1 VRGTHGWCR
10 RRPPTTLLRAAL
22 RYASHGWPVVPGTFA
37 GATEGSHACR
47 RVACLVRGAHPAVP
61 DWPTACTVEPGR
73 IAQWW
78 ARDRYLIVLPTGIAF
93 DALEVPAD
101 LGAAVRQELVRAHGG
116 PTAPIALAP
125 NGRWQVL
132 VSPGARL
139 RAELADRAGVML
151 HGLGSWVAGPP
162 SPLPTGAMR
171 WLVPPQAVN
180 WTPADAGL
188 VQWTLT
194 TFVRR
199 RTR

>member
-1 VRGTHGWCR
+1 M
-10 RRPPTTLLRAAL
+10 
-22 RYASHGWPVVPGTFA
+22 
-37 GATEGSHACR
+37 
-47 RVACLVRGAHPAVP
+47 
-61 DWPTACTVEPGR
+61 
-73 IAQWW
+73 
-78 ARDRYLIVLPTGIAF
+78 LPTGIAF